1 MDLLDFV
8 SLVPEDKREEY
19 KQAAAFAVVI
29 KSKED
34 VEKLFDSNQFFKSA
48 RDATISR
55 TTQTYDERFRAEK
68 LPALVEEEIK
78 KRNPSK
84 DPKDQAIEELT
95 RKFEEAQKQNQREKL
110 AAMAIKKAADLGV
123 PVELVERFIGDSP
136 ESTEENIKN
145 LHGVLKPWAEA
156 QINAANQAKF
166 GNMGKPPAGNS
177 AAGDLSKMTV
187 TEQMAYAKTSP
198 EAQAQVLD
206 WLKKKGNRNG

>member
-8 SLVPEDKREEY
+8 QLVPEDKREEY

-34 VEKLFDSNQFFKSA
+34 VERQFESNQFFKGA

-55 TTQTYDERFRAEK
+55 TTQAYEEK
-68 LPALVEEEIK
+68 FKTEKMQALVEEEIK

-110 AAMAIKKAADLGV
+110 TAQAIKKAADLGL

-136 ESTEENIKN
+136 EATDENIAN

-156 QINAANQAKF
+156 QINAVNQAKY
-166 GNMGKPPAGNS
+166 GNMGRPPAGNS
-177 AAGDLSKMTV
+177 AAGDIGKMTV

-198 EAQAQVLD
+198 EAQAQVLA
-206 WLKKKGNRNG
+206 WHNKRK